1 MSPGSGVAMHGVGE
15 QAPVN
20 EEIVESVKAVSLL
33 FRVAA
38 ARDLAGQQDLSRCED
53 AEPVCQ
59 AISGNR
65 LLLGVADG
73 LGGYALGFDNRSGGQ
88 IAASTAIDAVVDYFR
103 NSNPD
108 AEADAEAL
116 TNLVFK
122 QLRYLSETK
131 LPPSRVRGTLG
142 RHRLATTL
150 AVAVVHPVRD
160 SLVRRVECYWIGD
173 SRIYFLGTNA
183 LRQLSRDDNLTGSD
197 AFQSVL
203 DPPPMSQ
210 FLAASMEREWRLNLC
225 EFYLDC
231 PGVLFLCSDG
241 CYSEFENPWQFEA
254 GLQQALEA
262 SESWHSWTECLRL
275 RFADGCSDDVSC
287 AVFPV
292 GMENFSE
299 FKRSRRSNAS
309 HGLLGRC
316 MAADLTAEEVW
327 SQIYQPV
334 YETLPGRRPSDMADG
349 SCNDVREETE
359 ATEPPRLQVRWSGAS
374 RPWELF
380 LAWLLGFVLA
390 TILSGPI
397 IFWARVFW
405 NGFKSLW
412 QNI

>member
-275 RFADGCSDDVSC
+275 RFVDGCSDDVSC

-292 GMENFSE
+292 GMDNFSE

-334 YETLPGRRPSDMADG
+334 YETLPGRRPTDMADG

-397 IFWARVFW
+397 IFWVRVFW